1 MIGIIFS
8 TVNALVVVITSFSDH
23 INFKDEMSFKFINF
37 IITDDITILYFYR
50 FFIKS
55 KINPIFYEI
64 KKIKN

>member
-50 FFIKS
+50 FFIK
-55 KINPIFYEI
+55 K
-64 KKIKN
+64 